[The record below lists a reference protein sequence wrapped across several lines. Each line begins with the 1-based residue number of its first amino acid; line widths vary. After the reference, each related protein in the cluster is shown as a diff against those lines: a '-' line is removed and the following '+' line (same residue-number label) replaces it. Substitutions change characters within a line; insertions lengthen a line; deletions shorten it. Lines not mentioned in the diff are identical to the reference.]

1 MLWTNCKKESMA
13 TKTTTESKHHTR
25 SQNLWYLIEHCIH
38 EVELATSTSQFD
50 KHEDSASAMWTW
62 TIWQSGIG
70 KQEKWTWQNS
80 QKRGRE
86 IAMWMEFANLAK

>member
-1 MLWTNCKKESMA
+1 
-13 TKTTTESKHHTR
+13 
-25 SQNLWYLIEHCIH
+25 
-38 EVELATSTSQFD
+38 
-50 KHEDSASAMWTW
+50 MWTW